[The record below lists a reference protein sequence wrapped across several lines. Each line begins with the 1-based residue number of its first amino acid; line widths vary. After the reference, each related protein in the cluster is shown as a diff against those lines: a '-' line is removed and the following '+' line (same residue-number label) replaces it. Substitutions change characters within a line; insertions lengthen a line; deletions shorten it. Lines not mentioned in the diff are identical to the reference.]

1 MATFPARS
9 ASVGMISEKIFVS
22 SSGLEDNIIVAVG
35 MAGSSVAGFIAL
47 LLINKNRSNYTLFA
61 FGGGFVSLLAILAVA
76 FLSQGLFITAPIL
89 YFYPLLFVSMM
100 FSEFA
105 WASRT
110 TLEPEMFSTSW
121 RASSI
126 GLVRVVPMIAY
137 ALSIVYTSSLGLL
150 QYIEFNGILWFIGL
164 LGAIWLKSLK
174 IDTSKVSL
182 DYEED
187 SAPKM
192 EITP

>member
-1 MATFPARS
+1 MVF
-9 ASVGMISEKIFVS
+9 GIFAA
-22 SSGLEDNIIVAVG
+22 GLLAIVA
-35 MAGSSVAGFIAL
+35 FIVSWIILSIPLYLSAKAL
-47 LLINKNRSNYTLFA
+47 TNRSNYTLFA

-126 GLVRVVPMIAY
+126 GLVRVVP
-137 ALSIVYTSSLGLL
+137 
-150 QYIEFNGILWFIGL
+150 
-164 LGAIWLKSLK
+164 
-174 IDTSKVSL
+174 
-182 DYEED
+182 
-187 SAPKM
+187 
-192 EITP
+192 